1 MNPTTSYCRLC
12 AELKLRDKLVNL
24 QIDKE
29 LCQKVINKL
38 SRFHITIDFQDNVL
52 PKTVC
57 LLCIK
62 SLEQAFKFICA
73 VNEAQAFLSDFVM
86 VKCTERDL
94 VDNVVSCELVDCVP
108 KPLDS
113 AQDPMEIGVEDS
125 FTNDQVKCENNSSSD
140 DCNFYEDKGFDSV
153 MIKTYLKIDPTVSEP
168 VHIEPNK
175 PMFNILDNFANNTN
189 STTTL
194 HEDKDT
200 KNYDDHVICQ
210 VVKIENFDSQC
221 SEMIEEKHST
231 IQGKKSKKIKTKIS
245 PRKSTEVNSGANTE
259 TYSENDVNELIE
271 NLGYVPEQYITKTWQ
286 DYLWQCSHC
295 ETQFT
300 TMENLQKHSME
311 FHNSCNSYKCA
322 DCTTRSSNLKF
333 FLKHVRKHHKYLHY
347 SCYKCYRI
355 FPNVADTGKH
365 KARIHKYRNMCLGCH
380 NSFPTKEQLK
390 EHTEKYYKKLFDSKK
405 YNNLR
410 TDNSTCRICHKHFN
424 SYSSYKHH
432 FITQHT
438 EGSNN
443 VCDICGKSFKSK
455 SVFNNHVAI
464 HKNRDTF
471 QCEICKLHLKSRHG
485 LRYHME
491 LHTGIKPFA
500 CDICGKRFR
509 AKSQIRNHLI
519 IHTDQFP
526 YACTVCDKKFRN
538 NSNRKNHMLQHS
550 GAKPHSC
557 NICFRDFANL
567 ANRNKHVRR
576 KHGVELAKR
585 RRHETNQVKVTR
597 ETPEAQNIQNQ
608 IDDIHRNDLSEP

>member
-1 MNPTTSYCRLC
+1 M
-12 AELKLRDKLVNL
+12 
-24 QIDKE
+24 
-29 LCQKVINKL
+29 
-38 SRFHITIDFQDNVL
+38 DFQDNVL

-73 VNEAQAFLSDFVM
+73 VDEAQAFLSDFVM

-94 VDNVVSCELVDCVP
+94 EENVSCELVSSNNCTP

-113 AQDPMEIGVEDS
+113 AQDPMEISIEDS
-125 FTNDQVKCENNSSSD
+125 YTSDQVKCENDSND
-140 DCNFYEDKGFDSV
+140 GCNYYENKEFESV
-153 MIKTYLKIDPTVSEP
+153 LTNTYIKIDQSVTEP
-168 VHIEPNK
+168 EDIEPIK
-175 PMFNILDNFANNTN
+175 PMFKIPGDNIANSTN
-189 STTTL
+189 ITTTL
-194 HEDKDT
+194 LDT
-200 KNYDDHVICQ
+200 TTNYDVHVTCQ
-210 VVKIENFDSQC
+210 GVKTEKSNTNG
-221 SEMIEEKHST
+221 SEMLDNQHNI
-231 IQGKKSKKIKTKIS
+231 IQKKKNKKIKVKTLSK
-245 PRKSTEVNSGANTE
+245 KSTKLKSVANTE
-259 TYSENDVNELIE
+259 SYSESDVNELIE

-286 DYLWQCSHC
+286 DYFWQCSHC

-300 TMENLQKHSME
+300 SMENLQKHSME
-311 FHNSCNSYKCA
+311 FHNSCNAYKCA

-347 SCYKCYRI
+347 SCYKCYRV

-365 KARIHKYRNMCLGCH
+365 KARIHKLPNMCMGCH

-390 EHTEKYYKKLFDSKK
+390 QHTEKYYKKLLDSKK

-443 VCDICGKSFKSK
+443 MCDICGKSFKSK

-471 QCEICKLHLKSRHG
+471 QCEVCELHLKSRHG
-485 LRYHME
+485 LKYHME
-491 LHTGIKPFA
+491 LHTGIKPFI

-519 IHTDQFP
+519 IHTDKFP
-526 YACTVCDKKFRN
+526 YACSVCDKKFRN

-557 NICFRDFANL
+557 NICYRDFANL

-576 KHGVELAKR
+576 KHGIELAKR
-585 RRHETNQVKVTR
+585 RRHETHQVKVTG
-597 ETPEAQNIQNQ
+597 ETLEAENNKSQTDNFHHN
-608 IDDIHRNDLSEP
+608 NLSERLGEIPPKF